1 MPIHDVQ
8 QGETLLGL
16 AAANGLKDYTAI
28 LDHADNAELKKTRSD
43 PGILKEGDKVFIPNR
58 ELLQH
63 PSAVDATHNFK
74 VTRPKAWLR
83 LAVKDAAGKALASKK
98 YELVIESATF
108 SGTTDA
114 SGIIEQPAPVDA
126 TSGSLKIWID
136 DTTIEEWDLCIGH
149 MDPID
154 SDSGIAARLAN
165 LGFDSIS
172 AFQESTG
179 LEVTGTADD
188 ALRQKLATYYDPAQ
202 DESAS

>member
-28 LDHADNAELKKTRSD
+28 LDHADNADLKKVRTD
-43 PGILKEGDKVFIPNR
+43 PGVLKEGDRVFIPNC

-63 PSAVDATHNFK
+63 PSAVDAAHKFK

-98 YELVIESATF
+98 YELVIEAATF

-114 SGIIEQPAPVDA
+114 NGIIEQPSPVDA
-126 TSGSLKIWID
+126 TSGSLKFWID
-136 DTTIEEWDLCIGH
+136 NTTIEEWELCIGH

-154 SDSGIAARLAN
+154 TDSGVAARLAN
-165 LGFDSIS
+165 LVFDH
-172 AFQESTG
+172 
-179 LEVTGTADD
+179 
-188 ALRQKLATYYDPAQ
+188 
-202 DESAS
+202 